1 MPFEILCSIVRR
13 YTHKGEME
21 KMVNIAI
28 MGFGVVGSGVAE
40 TITLNAKAF
49 AERTEGLELNVKYI
63 LDLRDFPEHPLG
75 DRVVHDIT
83 PILEDDE
90 VSIVVETMGGTVP
103 AYDFSKK
110 ALLSGK
116 SVVTSNKEV
125 VAKHGAE
132 LQAIAREKGVSY
144 LFEASVGG
152 GIPIIR
158 PMWQCLASNK
168 IKSVTGIL
176 NGTCNYILTKM
187 ERDKEDFETAL
198 KQAQELGY
206 AEKNPAADVEGMDTC
221 RKISILASLAYG
233 KTVSTED
240 ISCEGITKITY
251 EDLVFAR
258 NNGYSIKLLGR
269 ASKEDDGKVYVIT
282 APFLVPETNA
292 LAGVNDVY
300 NGISVVGN
308 IVGDVLFCGRG
319 AGSLP
324 TASAVMAD
332 VLDVVRDCK
341 KSIGWKDEKADFLG
355 NMAGNVTANYIRTKA
370 SKQDVLS
377 AFGKVEVTEMD
388 GNCMFIV
395 PEMSEMDL
403 AVKIK
408 SLELDTVRIRVMK

>member
-1 MPFEILCSIVRR
+1 
-13 YTHKGEME
+13 
-21 KMVNIAI
+21 MVNIAI

-40 TITLNAKAF
+40 TIRLNNKQF
-49 AERTEGLELNVKYI
+49 AERLEGVELNVKYI

-83 PILEDDE
+83 PILEDED
-90 VSIVVETMGGTVP
+90 VTIVVETMGGTVP
-103 AYDFSKK
+103 AYDFSLK
-110 ALLSGK
+110 ALKAGK

-132 LQAIAREKGVSY
+132 LQKIAREMGVSY

-168 IKSVTGIL
+168 IESVTGIL

-206 AEKNPAADVEGMDTC
+206 AERNPAADVEGMDTC

-233 KTVSTED
+233 KTVSNED
-240 ISCEGITKITY
+240 VLCEGITKITY
-251 EDLVFAR
+251 DDLVFAR
-258 NNGYSIKLLGR
+258 NNGYSVKLLGR
-269 ASKEDDGKVYVIT
+269 AKKEADGKVYVLT
-282 APFLVPETNA
+282 APHLVSETNA
-292 LAGVNDVY
+292 LSGVNDVY

-308 IVGDVLFCGRG
+308 VVGDVLFCGRG
-319 AGSLP
+319 AGSMP

-341 KSIGWKDEKADFLG
+341 KFIGWSEEKADFLG
-355 NMAGNVTANYIRTKA
+355 NVNMDVNASYIRTKA
-370 SKQDVLS
+370 SKEAVVS
-377 AFGKVEVTEMD
+377 AFGNVVVTEMND
-388 GNCMFIV
+388 TRMFITDQ
-395 PEMSEMDL
+395 MSDMDL
-403 AVKIK
+403 SIKIK
-408 SLELDTVRIRVMK
+408 TLGEDTIRIRIMK

>member
-1 MPFEILCSIVRR
+1 MI
-13 YTHKGEME
+13 
-21 KMVNIAI
+21 NIAI

-40 TITLNAKAF
+40 TITLNSKAF

-63 LDLRDFPEHPLG
+63 LDLREFPDHPLG
-75 DRVVHDIT
+75 DRVVHEIT

-110 ALLSGK
+110 ALLAGK

-158 PMWQCLASNK
+158 PMWQCLASNQ

-198 KQAQELGY
+198 RQAQELGY

-221 RKISILASLAYG
+221 RKISILSSLAYG
-233 KTVSTED
+233 KTVSTDD
-240 ISCEGITKITY
+240 IICEGITKITY
-251 EDLVFAR
+251 DDLVFAR
-258 NNGYSIKLLGR
+258 KNGYSIKLLGR

-282 APFLVPETNA
+282 APFLVPENNA
-292 LAGVNDVY
+292 LSSVNDVY

-308 IVGDVLFCGRG
+308 VVGDVLFCGRG

-341 KSIGWKDEKADFLG
+341 KSIGWKDERADFLG
-355 NMAGNVTANYIRTKA
+355 DMSGNVTANYVRTRACACTVKE
-370 SKQDVLS
+370 V
-377 AFGKVEVTEMD
+377 FGDVEVTEMN
-388 GNCMFIV
+388 GWKVFVTGEMTNC
-395 PEMSEMDL
+395 ELTS
-403 AVKIK
+403 KIEK
-408 SLELDTVRIRVMK
+408 LGEETVRIRIMK

>member
-1 MPFEILCSIVRR
+1 MI
-13 YTHKGEME
+13 
-21 KMVNIAI
+21 NIAI

-49 AERTEGLELNVKYI
+49 SERTEGLELNVKYI
-63 LDLRDFPEHPLG
+63 LDLREFPGHPLA
-75 DRVVHDIT
+75 DRVVHEIT
-83 PILEDDE
+83 PILEDE
-90 VSIVVETMGGTVP
+90 SVTIVVETMGGTNP

-110 ALLSGK
+110 ALLAGK

-158 PMWQCLASNK
+158 PMWQCLASNQ

-187 ERDKEDFETAL
+187 EKDKEDFETAL

-206 AEKNPAADVEGMDTC
+206 AERNPAADVEGMDTC
-221 RKISILASLAYG
+221 RKISILSSLAYG

-240 ISCEGITKITY
+240 VICEGITKVTY

-258 NNGYSIKLLGR
+258 ENGYSIKLLGR

-282 APFLVPETNA
+282 APFLVPKENA
-292 LAGVNDVY
+292 LSTVNDVY

-308 IVGDVLFCGRG
+308 VVGDVLFCGRG

-355 NMAGNVTANYIRTKA
+355 DMTCFATSNYIRTKA
-370 SKQDVLS
+370 DENTIKAVFGDV
-377 AFGKVEVTEMD
+377 KVSNRNGWNVFIAEEMK
-388 GNCMFIV
+388 NC
-395 PEMSEMDL
+395 DL
-403 AVKIK
+403 LIK
-408 SLELDTVRIRVMK
+408 LEKLTAEWVRIRVMK

>member
-1 MPFEILCSIVRR
+1 MI
-13 YTHKGEME
+13 
-21 KMVNIAI
+21 NIAI

-40 TITLNAKAF
+40 TITMNAKAF

-75 DRVVHDIT
+75 DRVVHEIN
-83 PILEDDE
+83 PILEDDD

-158 PMWQCLASNK
+158 PMWQCLASNQ

-206 AEKNPAADVEGMDTC
+206 AERNPAADVEGMDTC
-221 RKISILASLAYG
+221 RKISILSSLAYG
-233 KTVSTED
+233 KTVSTD
-240 ISCEGITKITY
+240 DVTCEGITKITY
-251 EDLVFAR
+251 DDLVYAR
-258 NNGYSIKLLGR
+258 NKGYSIKLLGR
-269 ASKEDDGKVYVIT
+269 ASKEEDGKVYVIT
-282 APFLVPETNA
+282 APFLVPQTNA
-292 LAGVNDVY
+292 LSTVNDVY

-308 IVGDVLFCGRG
+308 VVGDVLFCGRG

-355 NMAGNVTANYIRTKA
+355 DVTGNVTANMVRTKA
-370 SKQDVLS
+370 CDCTVRDV
-377 AFGKVEVTEMD
+377 FGDVEVTKVNGWNVFITQELTNSELLSKLEKL
-388 GNCMFIV
+388 GNESI
-395 PEMSEMDL
+395 
-403 AVKIK
+403 
-408 SLELDTVRIRVMK
+408 RIRIMK

>member
-1 MPFEILCSIVRR
+1 MI
-13 YTHKGEME
+13 
-21 KMVNIAI
+21 NIAI

-40 TITLNAKAF
+40 TITMNAKAF

-75 DRVVHDIT
+75 DRVVHEIN
-83 PILEDDE
+83 PILEDDD

-158 PMWQCLASNK
+158 PMWQCLASNQ

-206 AEKNPAADVEGMDTC
+206 AERNPAADVEGMDTC
-221 RKISILASLAYG
+221 RKISILSSLAYG
-233 KTVSTED
+233 KTVSTD
-240 ISCEGITKITY
+240 DVTCEGITKITY
-251 EDLVFAR
+251 DDLVYAR
-258 NNGYSIKLLGR
+258 KKGYSIKLLGR
-269 ASKEDDGKVYVIT
+269 ASKEEDGKVYVIT
-282 APFLVPETNA
+282 APFLVPQTNA
-292 LAGVNDVY
+292 LSTVNDVY

-308 IVGDVLFCGRG
+308 VVGDVLFCGRG

-355 NMAGNVTANYIRTKA
+355 DVTGNVTANMVRTKA
-370 SKQDVLS
+370 CDCTVRDV
-377 AFGKVEVTEMD
+377 FGDVEVTKVNGWNVFITQELTNSELLSKLEKL
-388 GNCMFIV
+388 GNESI
-395 PEMSEMDL
+395 
-403 AVKIK
+403 
-408 SLELDTVRIRVMK
+408 RIRIMK

>member
-1 MPFEILCSIVRR
+1 MI
-13 YTHKGEME
+13 
-21 KMVNIAI
+21 NIAI

-40 TITLNAKAF
+40 TITLNSKAF

-63 LDLRDFPEHPLG
+63 LDLREFPEHPLA
-75 DRVVHDIT
+75 DRVVHEIT
-83 PILEDDE
+83 PILEDKE

-110 ALLSGK
+110 ALLAGK

-132 LQAIAREKGVSY
+132 LQAIAKEKGVSY

-158 PMWQCLASNK
+158 PMWQCLASNQ

-176 NGTCNYILTKM
+176 NGTCNYILTRM
-187 ERDKEDFETAL
+187 YEDKSDFETAL

-206 AEKNPAADVEGMDTC
+206 AERNPAADVEGMDTC

-233 KTVSTED
+233 KTVSTDD
-240 ISCEGITKITY
+240 ISCEGITKVSY
-251 EDLVFAR
+251 GDLVYAKE
-258 NNGYSIKLLGR
+258 NGYSIKLLGR
-269 ASKEDDGKVYVIT
+269 ASKEEDGRVYVIT

-308 IVGDVLFCGRG
+308 VVGDVLFCGRG

-341 KSIGWKDEKADFLG
+341 KSIGWKDEQADFLG
-355 NMAGNVTANYIRTKA
+355 DLTENKCAFFVRTKA
-370 SKQDVLS
+370 
-377 AFGKVEVTEMD
+377 
-388 GNCMFIV
+388 C
-395 PEMSEMDL
+395 
-403 AVKIK
+403 AVKIGEAFK
-408 SLELDTVRIRVMK
+408 NVTITNKDGVNMFITDEMTLSEVESKLALLGEDTVRIRVMK

>member
-1 MPFEILCSIVRR
+1 MI
-13 YTHKGEME
+13 
-21 KMVNIAI
+21 NIAI

-40 TITLNAKAF
+40 TIALNGDAF
-49 AERTEGLELNVKYI
+49 AQRMEGAKINVKYI

-75 DRVVHDIT
+75 NRVVHDIT
-83 PILEDDE
+83 PILQDKD

-110 ALLSGK
+110 ALLAGK

-132 LQAIAREKGVSY
+132 LQKIARDMGVSY

-158 PMWQCLASNK
+158 PMWQCLASNQ
-168 IKSVTGIL
+168 IDSVTGIL

-187 ERDKEDFETAL
+187 ERDCEDFETAL

-206 AEKNPAADVEGMDTC
+206 AERNPAADVEGMDTC

-233 KTVSTED
+233 KTVSNEEVL
-240 ISCEGITKITY
+240 CEGITNITY
-251 EDLVFAR
+251 EDLVYAR
-258 NNGYSIKLLGR
+258 KQGYSIKLLGT
-269 ASKEDDGKVYVIT
+269 AKKEADGKVYVLT
-282 APFLVPETNA
+282 APRLVPMSNA
-292 LAGVNDVY
+292 LASVNDVY

-308 IVGDVLFCGRG
+308 VVGDVLFCGRG

-332 VLDVVRDCK
+332 VLDVIRDCK
-341 KSIGWKDEKADFLG
+341 KSIGWADEKADFLG
-355 NMAGNVTANYIRTKA
+355 DINKNVCRFYVRTTADKA
-370 SKQDVLS
+370 SVLS
-377 AFGKVEVTEMD
+377 AFGNVDVTED
-388 GNCMFIV
+388 GGKCMFITDALC
-395 PEMSEMDL
+395 EMDL
-403 AVKIK
+403 DAKVA
-408 SLELDTVRIRVMK
+408 SLNADTVRIRVL

>member
-1 MPFEILCSIVRR
+1 MI
-13 YTHKGEME
+13 
-21 KMVNIAI
+21 NIAI

-40 TITLNAKAF
+40 TITLNSKAF

-63 LDLRDFPEHPLG
+63 LDLREFPDHPLG
-75 DRVVHDIT
+75 DRVVHEIT
-83 PILEDDE
+83 PILEDNE

-158 PMWQCLASNK
+158 PMWQCLASNQ

-221 RKISILASLAYG
+221 RKISILSSLAYG
-233 KTVSTED
+233 KTVSTDD
-240 ISCEGITKITY
+240 IICEGITKITY
-251 EDLVFAR
+251 DDLVYAR
-258 NNGYSIKLLGR
+258 NKGYSIKLLGR
-269 ASKEDDGKVYVIT
+269 ASKEDGKVYVIT
-282 APFLVPETNA
+282 APFLVPEENA
-292 LAGVNDVY
+292 LSSVNDVY

-308 IVGDVLFCGRG
+308 VVGDVLFCGRG

-355 NMAGNVTANYIRTKA
+355 DMTDNVTANLVRTRACSCIVKE
-370 SKQDVLS
+370 V
-377 AFGKVEVTEMD
+377 FGEVEVSEINGWKVFVTE
-388 GNCMFIV
+388 
-395 PEMSEMDL
+395 EMKNSVL
-403 AVKIK
+403 LSKIEK
-408 SLELDTVRIRVMK
+408 LGEETVRIRIMK